1 MKKRKKQPKG
11 KSQGVRM
18 IPSEKYAPV
27 EEWSET
33 YGYYQD
39 KPLKEGEYTKIIDST
54 NGQGICILARFK
66 NLLRSHPYLNGVK
79 FKTELIEI
87 SPMEIHER
95 EEENK
100 KFL

>member
-1 MKKRKKQPKG
+1 MRRRKRQPKER
-11 KSQGVRM
+11 SQRAR
-18 IPSEKYAPV
+18 IFPREEYAPV
-27 EEWSET
+27 EEWSEAN
-33 YGYYQD
+33 GYYQD
-39 KPLKEGEYTKIIDST
+39 KPLKEGECTKIIDST

-79 FKTELIEI
+79 FKTDLIEV

>member
-1 MKKRKKQPKG
+1 MRKGKKQPKG
-11 KSQGVRM
+11 GAQKARRL
-18 IPSEKYAPV
+18 PSEKYAPV
-27 EEWSET
+27 EEWGEAH
-33 YGYYQD
+33 GYYQD
-39 KPLKEGEYTKIIDST
+39 KPLKEGEYTKIIDNT